1 MNQVTSDTI
10 NRNSLNTTIQIRL
23 LTRTGYFVIIPVKKK
38 KKKKSSK
45 YTSGPRSYFSISP
58 KVNINKQKC
67 KGMFRSNVVL
77 PLKFLIV

>member
-38 KKKKSSK
+38 KK
-45 YTSGPRSYFSISP
+45 I
-58 KVNINKQKC
+58 Q
-67 KGMFRSNVVL
+67 
-77 PLKFLIV
+77 

>member
-38 KKKKSSK
+38 KKKN
-45 YTSGPRSYFSISP
+45 PVSILLVP
-58 KVNINKQKC
+58 GHIFPFLLKLTLINKNAKEC
-67 KGMFRSNVVL
+67 SEAMLF
-77 PLKFLIV
+77 FLLNF